1 MLCLIQH
8 KKYHRGDVPM
18 STFQRILKNLGL
30 GAVVLFPAIAQA
42 ETLIVTTNVPPAHWA
57 STQGGEPFMACVK
70 QATNGKIDFNYFPS
84 GQIANFFQSLDAVN
98 KGLAQISYIV
108 VSAQTDKLPLNNI
121 SLLPGMG
128 ESVVEMTNAYRK
140 AIDANGL
147 LAKEYAQNRIRPLLI
162 NMFPQYQMISRGEPM
177 DSLEKLSGKKIS
189 TGGGALM
196 VTLQSVGASGV
207 EMAPTEIYLALQNG
221 TVDGTMLAL
230 ASVKPYKLQEVVKSM
245 SSNGTFGSAAGV
257 WSIDV
262 ATWDKLSAEN
272 QKALTDCGLKVEKE
286 LATWVDNWTQDLKK
300 EFAASGIKV
309 FDYSAEAKAALAT
322 RLKASTDDYLK
333 RVSSRGL
340 PAQNAYEEYEKAL
353 GR

>member
-1 MLCLIQH
+1 MRTYQTIS
-8 KKYHRGDVPM
+8 KYLVIG
-18 STFQRILKNLGL
+18 
-30 GAVVLFPAIAQA
+30 AIALLPTLALA
-42 ETLIVTTNVPPAHWA
+42 ETLIVTTNVPPTHWA

-121 SLLPGMG
+121 ALLPGMG

-140 AIDANGL
+140 AMDADGL
-147 LAKEYAQNRIRPLLI
+147 LAKEFTQNRIRPLLI

-177 DSLEKLSGKKIS
+177 DSLDKLSGKKITS
-189 TGGGALM
+189 GGGALM

-230 ASVKPYKLQEVVKSM
+230 ASVKPYKLQEVVKAM
-245 SSNGTFGSAAGV
+245 SSNGTFGSAAGI

-262 ATWDKLSAEN
+262 GTWEKLSVESK
-272 QKALTDCGLKVEKE
+272 KALTDCGLKVEKD
-286 LATWVDNWTQDLKK
+286 LAVWVDNWTQDLKK
-300 EFAASGIKV
+300 EFATSGITV
-309 FDYSAEAKAALAT
+309 FEYSAEAKAALAT
-322 RLKASTDDYLK
+322 RLKASTEDYLK

-340 PAQNAYEEYEKAL
+340 PAQSAYEEYQKAL